1 MIEDFYT
8 GARDII
14 KLDYEKSGHLRKEG
28 LIERS
33 LLGKFVQC
41 KFSLLILFVSL
52 KQNTLCND
60 AQTFCLL
67 VVFVSLEYFSH
78 MWRRH
83 IYQWR
88 TANFELWSVLRVVRV
103 PFIWFIWILNT
114 HTCCRKVLS
123 GTATACPNK
132 LGAAAGIW
140 NPTFCMQGERSY
152 RLLHSRSRTNT

>member
-1 MIEDFYT
+1 MLDNLIEDFYT

-52 KQNTLCND
+52 KQNILCND

-78 MWRRH
+78 M
-83 IYQWR
+83 
-88 TANFELWSVLRVVRV
+88 
-103 PFIWFIWILNT
+103 
-114 HTCCRKVLS
+114 
-123 GTATACPNK
+123 
-132 LGAAAGIW
+132 
-140 NPTFCMQGERSY
+140 
-152 RLLHSRSRTNT
+152 